1 MRQSQIFGRYSMK
14 IKWIVLDMDGTLLDS
29 QKNLPLRFF
38 ELKEQ
43 LEKLGIKFILASGRQ
58 YARMREV
65 VSPLEDDFIY
75 ISDNGS
81 IVYENRERI
90 LGVTIDDQLSQQI
103 IQTSYDKMNV
113 HYVINSLAGAHFLK
127 NIDQK
132 IETVFN
138 EFYSQRFFVD
148 NFDDIKD
155 IVKISFYHED
165 DNFDGSEHLNKY
177 HDQVNIT
184 HSGPTWLDVVDKDI
198 SKGIA
203 LTTIAKSHNVD
214 LSSVIVFGDAM
225 NDADMLAVAG
235 FPIIMENA
243 DKRLKDLGYYETKS
257 NDEDGVVLV
266 LEKLVEK
273 NGDGSWLKK

>member
-29 QKNLPLRFF
+29 RKNLPLRFF